1 MPFALTNPSIITLTT
16 DFGTSD
22 SYVAQMK
29 GVILGINANARIV
42 DISHGVR
49 PQQVLQAT
57 YLTQTAWPHFP
68 AGAIHMVVVD
78 PGVGTERRAL
88 ALESEQGLY
97 IGPDNGVLSAA
108 LPDGARPA
116 ACSTIRPPAG
126 VRAFAITDRRF
137 MRERVSAT
145 FHGRDVF
152 APAAAH
158 LSLGVNVEE
167 LGEEIDG
174 LVAMPSIRADRGA
187 DGSMQAQ
194 VIHIDRFGNVITSI
208 RLADLAAG
216 EFSLQVGGHRVP
228 GPFETYAEL
237 DGLGALVG
245 SSGYLEI
252 AAPNGSAAEALD
264 ADIGAPVRLQPE
276 RPLP

>member
-1 MPFALTNPSIITLTT
+1 MPFAPTNPSIITLTT
-16 DFGTSD
+16 DFGMSD

-42 DISHGVR
+42 DISHDVR

-57 YLTQTAWPHFP
+57 YLTQAAWPHFP
-68 AGAIHMVVVD
+68 ARTIHVVVVD

-88 ALESEQGLY
+88 VLESEMGLY

-108 LPDGARPA
+108 LPDDARPTTR
-116 ACSTIRPPAG
+116 STIRPPTGA
-126 VRAFAITDRRF
+126 RAFAITDRRF

-145 FHGRDVF
+145 FHGRDIF

-167 LGEEIDG
+167 FGEAIDG
-174 LVAMPSIRADRGA
+174 LVAMPSIRAERGA

-194 VIHIDRFGNVITSI
+194 VIHIDRFGNVITSV
-208 RLADLAAG
+208 RLDDLAVG
-216 EFSLQVGGHRVP
+216 EFSLQVGSHKVP

-237 DGLGALVG
+237 DGLGALGG

-252 AAPNGSAAEALD
+252 AAPNGSAAVALGV
-264 ADIGAPVRLQPE
+264 DIGAPVRLQPE
-276 RPLP
+276 RSFS

>member
-1 MPFALTNPSIITLTT
+1 MPFAPTNPPIITLTT

-29 GVILGINANARIV
+29 GVILGINPNARIV
-42 DISHGVR
+42 DISHDVR

-57 YLTQTAWPHFP
+57 YLTQAAWPYFP
-68 AGAIHMVVVD
+68 SGTVHLAVVD

-88 ALESEQGLY
+88 AVESEQGLY

-108 LPDGARPA
+108 LPDDERPA
-116 ACSTIRPPAG
+116 TCSTIRRPAG
-126 VRAFAITDRRF
+126 VRAFAITDERF
-137 MRERVSAT
+137 IRERVSAT
-145 FHGRDVF
+145 FHGRDIF

-158 LSLGVNVEE
+158 LSLGVNVDE
-167 LGEEIDG
+167 LGDAIDG
-174 LVAMPSIRADRGA
+174 LVAMPSIRAERDA
-187 DGSMQAQ
+187 AGSMQAQ

-208 RLADLAAG
+208 RLEDLAAG
-216 EFSLQVGGHRVP
+216 EFSLQVGGHKVP

-237 DGLGALVG
+237 DGLGALGG

-252 AAPNGSAAEALD
+252 AAPSASAADALD
-264 ADIGAPVRLQPE
+264 VDIGAPVRLQPE
-276 RPLP
+276 RGVS